1 MFGAETSL
9 FVYAALFVGI
19 LLVVE
24 GAYQLVTD
32 ARHGP
37 RAAVNRRMRMIEAG
51 ADPSQV
57 LQALRRQPR
66 DGAAGVAGWLP
77 WIAHIERWIGQAGM
91 SVSSSRLAV
100 WALALV
106 AVIAILL
113 RLLAPLSLPVA
124 MLIALGLGLA
134 IPALYI
140 NGRRKRRVRR
150 FGEQLPAALDLLV
163 RSLRVGHPLSASLA
177 IVAEEMPDPIGTEF
191 GIVVD
196 EITYGLD
203 LEDAFENLNQRVE
216 LPDLRYMTVAINIQY
231 TAGGNLAEILGGL
244 ARVIRDRFQMFRK
257 IKAVSAEGRLSA
269 VFLSSFPMILA
280 GALYLINP
288 EYYTQV
294 SDDPMFPFLA
304 GLTGFLLLVNIG
316 VMRWLV
322 NFKV

>member
-9 FVYAALFVGI
+9 FVYAALFVGV

-24 GAYQLVTD
+24 GAYQLVVD
-32 ARHGP
+32 ARDGP
-37 RAAVNRRMRMIEAG
+37 RAAINRRMRMIEAG
-51 ADPSQV
+51 ADPDQI

-66 DGAAGVAGWLP
+66 DAAEGLP
-77 WIAHIERWIGQAGM
+77 WITHIERRIAQAGM
-91 SVSSSRLAV
+91 TVSTSRLAV
-100 WALALV
+100 WVVALGSV
-106 AVIAILL
+106 AAIVL
-113 RLLAPLSLPVA
+113 RLLTPLSLPVA
-124 MLIALGLGLA
+124 ILIAGGLALA
-134 IPALYI
+134 IPTLYVQS
-140 NGRRKRRVRR
+140 RRKRRIRR
-150 FGEQLPAALDLLV
+150 FSEQLPAALDLLV
-163 RSLRVGHPLSASLA
+163 RSLRIGHPLSAALG

-196 EITYGLD
+196 EVTYGLD
-203 LEDAFENLNQRVE
+203 LEDAFEHLNQRVE
-216 LPDLRYMTVAINIQY
+216 VQDLRYMTVAINIQHA
-231 TAGGNLAEILGGL
+231 AGGNLAEILAGL

-269 VFLSSFPMILA
+269 IFLSSFPLVLA

-294 SDDPMFPFLA
+294 SDDPMFGFLA
-304 GLTGFLLLVNIG
+304 GLTGFLLLVNVG